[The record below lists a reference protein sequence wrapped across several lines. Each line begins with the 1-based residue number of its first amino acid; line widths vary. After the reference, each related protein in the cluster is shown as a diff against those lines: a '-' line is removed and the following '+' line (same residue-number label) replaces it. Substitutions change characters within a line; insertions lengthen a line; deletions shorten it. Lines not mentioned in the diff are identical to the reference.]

1 MEEVL
6 HIFTDRNKRLKLKV
20 SVIDGIRSRGTP
32 KLTFP
37 WGTKNGQARMVY
49 CVLPDSPSWN
59 TGITEKV
66 TGRKQGLQFETLRLV
81 LSLRI

>member
-49 CVLPDSPSWN
+49 CVLPDSPS
-59 TGITEKV
+59 
-66 TGRKQGLQFETLRLV
+66 
-81 LSLRI
+81 